1 MFQLLTNI
9 LPDNLKPASLAIHI
23 SLYAFLFLVATYY
36 LKREWRQTSNR
47 TRNKYV
53 LNPAELVP
61 SVSYYSY
68 PVSDI
73 QHIFWSGGQNST
85 ALLCYYFIVLGKP
98 VQPIYITGL
107 QQDQH
112 ELEQQQK
119 IRAKLIARYPHLQ
132 SRLLPTWYV
141 TSIDINRRITGK
153 FKTILKELPTLEL
166 RKLICWDSLARFAV
180 TFDYPIAAGHI
191 NTSPLFAIS
200 PGLYED
206 IITIVLENKLVFP
219 QAMMTE
225 MDITQMAL
233 DSKNYFWDTVKY
245 LI

>member
-9 LPDNLKPASLAIHI
+9 LPDTLKPASLAIHASI
-23 SLYAFLFLVATYY
+23 YILLFLVATYY
-36 LKREWRQTSNR
+36 LKREWRTTSNR

-68 PVSDI
+68 PVNDI
-73 QHIFWSGGQNST
+73 QHIFWSGGKNST

-98 VQPIYITGL
+98 IQPIYITGL
-107 QQDQH
+107 QQADQI
-112 ELEQQQK
+112 ELVRQQL
-119 IRAKLIARYPHLQ
+119 IRSKLISRYPHLQ

-153 FKTILKELPTLEL
+153 FKNILTELPTLEL
-166 RKLICWDSLARFAV
+166 RRLICWCSLARFAV

-191 NTSPLFAIS
+191 NTSPLFRLS
-200 PGLYED
+200 PRLYESIFTD
-206 IITIVLENKLVFP
+206 MLENKLVFP

-225 MDITQMAL
+225 LDIKQMAL
-233 DSKNYFWDTVKY
+233 DSKNYFWD
-245 LI
+245 IICE